1 MQPVD
6 ALIALVFILILV
18 VVIMAISALF
28 LKAPYVPTPLKVAR
42 KMVKMA
48 DLRDSDVIF
57 DLGAGDGRL
66 LIEAMAIHPDITAYG
81 SELSPLVCMWGK
93 VKIWRSGKKA
103 QLRMKN
109 LFEEDLRNADC
120 IFLYLMPGIMQK
132 LLKKFE
138 DELRPGTKI
147 VSYAFTLRGL
157 TPVRTEEVPWIQGKK
172 EILLYEWQ

>member
-6 ALIALVFILILV
+6 ILIVLVFLLILG
-18 VVIMAISALF
+18 VVIMAVSAIF
-28 LKAPYVPTPLKVAR
+28 LQTPYVPTPIMVAR
-42 KMVKMA
+42 KMVTMA
-48 DLRDSDVIF
+48 HLKDSDIIY

-66 LIEAMAIHPDITAYG
+66 LIETMGMHPAITAYG
-81 SELSPLVCMWGK
+81 SELSPLVCIWGK
-93 VKIWRSGKKA
+93 CKILLSGKKA

-109 LFEEDLRNADC
+109 LFAEDLRDADC
-120 IFLYLMPGIMQK
+120 VFLYLMPGVMEK

-138 DELRPGTKI
+138 KELRPGTKI

-172 EILLYEWQ
+172 QILLYKWQ